1 MIQKLSATKLGKFS
15 WNRDEQVIQPK
26 TSATQGRKSSS
37 YKEKRAYLDTFSNW
51 FPSGTI
57 GETLVTVRGAPK
69 IGVLTF

>member
-1 MIQKLSATKLGKFS
+1 MNKIIQ
-15 WNRDEQVIQPK
+15 RK
-26 TSATQGRKSSS
+26 TSATQGRTSSL

-69 IGVLTF
+69 MGVLTF